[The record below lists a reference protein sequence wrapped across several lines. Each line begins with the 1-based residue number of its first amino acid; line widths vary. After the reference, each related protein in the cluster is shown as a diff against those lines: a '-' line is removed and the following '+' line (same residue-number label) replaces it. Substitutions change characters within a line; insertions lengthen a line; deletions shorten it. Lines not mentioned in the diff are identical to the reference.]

1 MITRLLKTTL
11 AKYCKLNSFHTR
23 LQAYR
28 PSSTE
33 SLKRTPLYNFH
44 ISHGGKMVP
53 FAGYSMPV
61 QYKLSISD
69 SVRQTRNNVSL
80 FDVSHMLQ
88 FLVTG
93 PNATDFMER
102 VVVGDIHGLKPGQ
115 STLSLITNET
125 GGIIDDCIINKTK
138 EGYIYVVSNAG
149 NAEKDSK
156 HLMKQLELFSP
167 KGVDIEF
174 QTERS
179 LIALQGPKMPI
190 IMQAGLIDRLENLH
204 FMNSVYT
211 SLFGIQG
218 CRISRCGYT
227 GEDGVEI
234 SVPSERVIELVERLL
249 SQPIPQ
255 SIGGGMELAGLGA
268 RDTLRLEAGLC
279 LYGNDIGE
287 EISPVEAGLTWCI
300 GKRRRK
306 EGGFIGADVIIPQI
320 PGKTEKVRVGLIST
334 GPPARAGTKVLNSE
348 GEEAGEVTSGG
359 PSPTLRKNI
368 AMAYIPRSLSKV
380 GTILSL
386 RIRKNINQATV
397 TKMPFTPSRYYTKP
411 KSI

>member
-1 MITRLLKTTL
+1 MISRILRTILTNTPTRT
-11 AKYCKLNSFHTR
+11 
-23 LQAYR
+23 QAFL
-28 PSSTE
+28 SSTAE
-33 SLKRTPLYNFH
+33 SLKHTPLYDFH
-44 ISHGGKMVP
+44 QHHVGKMVP

-69 SVRQTRNNVSL
+69 SVQQTRNCVSL

-88 FLVTG
+88 FIVTG
-93 PNATDFMER
+93 PNAIDFMER
-102 VVVGDIHGLKPGQ
+102 VVVGDIHGLSLGQ
-115 STLSLITNET
+115 STLSLITNEK
-125 GGIIDDCIINKTK
+125 GGIIDDCIVNKTK

-156 HLMKQLELFSP
+156 HLMEQLELFSS
-167 KGVDIEF
+167 KGAFIEF
-174 QTERS
+174 QSSRS
-179 LIALQGPKMPI
+179 LLALQGPKMPI
-190 IMQAGLIDRLENLH
+190 VIQAGLCDNLGKLY

-211 SLFGIQG
+211 SLFGIDG

-234 SVPSERVIELVERLL
+234 SVPSERVVELAEKLL
-249 SQPIPQ
+249 SQPIP
-255 SIGGGMELAGLGA
+255 GGGRVELAGLGA

-306 EGGFIGADVIIPQI
+306 EGGFIGADFILPQI
-320 PGKTEKVRVGLIST
+320 PGKTEKIRVGLTST
-334 GPPARAGTKVLNSE
+334 GAPARAGTKVLNPE
-348 GEEAGEVTSGG
+348 GDEVGEVTSGG
-359 PSPTLRKNI
+359 PSPTLKKNI

-380 GTILSL
+380 ATSLSL
-386 RIRKNINQATV
+386 QIRKNVVPATI
-397 TKMPFTPSRYYTKP
+397 TKMPFTPTGYYTKP
-411 KSI
+411 VK